1 MPAILLIR
9 HGENEFVKKGRLAG
23 RLPGVHLNQKGR
35 EQVQA
40 LADKLLGAPIK
51 ALYSSPLER
60 TMETA
65 EPIAQALELEV
76 IPCQGLL
83 EVDFG
88 EWQGKTL
95 KGLRRL
101 KLWKTVQHSPATA
114 RFPGGESFAEAQ
126 FRACRAL
133 EQIASKYEEKDIVA
147 CVSHSDLIKLSVAY
161 YLGLPLDLFQRL
173 FIAPA
178 SFTVL
183 ALGPAGSFLVTLN
196 YDLSF
201 TFTKD
206 DSGK

>member
-9 HGENEFVKKGRLAG
+9 HAENDYVKKGRLAG
-23 RLPGVHLNQKGR
+23 RSPGVHLNQKGR
-35 EQVQA
+35 EQAQA
-40 LADKLLGAPIK
+40 LAEKLRGAPIK

-65 EPIAQALELEV
+65 EPIARALDLQV
-76 IPCQGLL
+76 IPCEDFL

-88 EWQGKTL
+88 DWQGKSL

-101 KLWKTVQHSPATA
+101 KLWKTVQHSPATT

-133 EQIASKYEEKDIVA
+133 ERIAGQYEEKDLIA
-147 CVSHSDLIKLSVAY
+147 CVSHGDLIKLTVAY

-183 ALGPAGSFLVTLN
+183 ALSPAGSFLVTLN

-201 TFTKD
+201 TFSKP
-206 DSGK
+206 

>member
-1 MPAILLIR
+1 
-9 HGENEFVKKGRLAG
+9 
-23 RLPGVHLNQKGR
+23 
-35 EQVQA
+35 
-40 LADKLLGAPIK
+40 
-51 ALYSSPLER
+51 
-60 TMETA
+60 META
-65 EPIAQALELEV
+65 EPIAKALDLEV
-76 IPCQGLL
+76 TPCDGLL

-88 EWQGKTL
+88 EWQGKSL

-133 EQIASKYEEKDIVA
+133 ERITGQYEEKDLIA

-161 YLGLPLDLFQRL
+161 FLGLPLDLFQRL

-178 SFTVL
+178 SYTVL
-183 ALGPAGSFLVTLN
+183 ALGSAGSFLVTLN

-201 TFTKD
+201 TFKKD

>member
-9 HGENEFVKKGRLAG
+9 HGENDYVKKGRLAG
-23 RLPGVHLNQKGR
+23 RMPGVHLNQKGR
-35 EQVQA
+35 EQAQA
-40 LADKLLGAPIK
+40 LAEKLRGTPIK
-51 ALYSSPLER
+51 AVYSSPLER

-65 EPIAQALELEV
+65 EPIAKALDLEV
-76 IPCQGLL
+76 IPCDDLL

-101 KLWKTVQHSPATA
+101 KLWKRVQRSPATM

-133 EQIASKYEEKDIVA
+133 EHIAGQYEEKDLIA
-147 CVSHSDLIKLSVAY
+147 CVAHSDLIKLAVAY
-161 YLGLPLDLFQRL
+161 FLGLPLDLFQRL
-173 FIAPA
+173 YIAPA

-183 ALGPAGSFLVTLN
+183 ALGPDGSFLVTLN

-201 TFTKD
+201 TFSKP
-206 DSGK
+206 

>member
-9 HGENEFVKKGRLAG
+9 HGENDYVKKGRLAG

-35 EQVQA
+35 EQAQA
-40 LADKLLGAPIK
+40 LADKLHGAPIK

-60 TMETA
+60 TLETA
-65 EPIAQALELEV
+65 EPIARALDLEV
-76 IPCQGLL
+76 IPCQDLL

-88 EWQGKTL
+88 EWQGKSL
-95 KGLRRL
+95 KSLRRL
-101 KLWKTVQHSPATA
+101 KLWKTVQHSPATT

-126 FRACRAL
+126 FRASRAI
-133 EQIASKYEEKDIVA
+133 ERIAGQYEEKDIIA
-147 CVSHSDLIKLSVAY
+147 CVTHSDLIKLSVAY

-173 FIAPA
+173 FVAPG

-183 ALGPAGSFLVTLN
+183 SIGPAGSFLVTLN

-201 TFTKD
+201 TFSKP
-206 DSGK
+206 

>member
-9 HGENEFVKKGRLAG
+9 HAENDYVKKGRLAG
-23 RLPGVHLNQKGR
+23 RSPGVHLNQKGR
-35 EQVQA
+35 EQAQA
-40 LADKLLGAPIK
+40 LAEKLHGAPIK

-65 EPIAQALELEV
+65 EPIARALDLEV
-76 IPCQGLL
+76 IPCEDLL

-88 EWQGKTL
+88 DWQGKSL

-101 KLWKTVQHSPATA
+101 KLWKTVQHSPATT

-133 EQIASKYEEKDIVA
+133 ERIAGQYEEKDLIA
-147 CVSHSDLIKLSVAY
+147 CVSHGDLIKLTVAY

-173 FIAPA
+173 FVAPA

-183 ALGPAGSFLVTLN
+183 ALGPAGTFLVTLN

-201 TFTKD
+201 TFSK
-206 DSGK
+206 

>member
-9 HGENEFVKKGRLAG
+9 HAENNYVKKGRLAG
-23 RLPGVHLNQKGR
+23 RMPGVHLNQKGR
-35 EQVQA
+35 EQAQA
-40 LADKLLGAPIK
+40 LAEKLRGAPIK

-60 TMETA
+60 AMETA
-65 EPIAQALELEV
+65 EPIARALELEV
-76 IPCQGLL
+76 IPCEDLL

-88 EWQGKTL
+88 DWQGKSL

-101 KLWKTVQHSPATA
+101 KLWKTVQHSPATT

-133 EQIASKYEEKDIVA
+133 ERMAGQYEEKDLIA
-147 CVSHSDLIKLSVAY
+147 CVSHGDLIKLTVAY

-173 FIAPA
+173 FVAPA

-183 ALGPAGSFLVTLN
+183 ALGPAGSFLVNLN

-201 TFTKD
+201 TFTKP
-206 DSGK
+206 

>member
-9 HGENEFVKKGRLAG
+9 HGENDYVKKGRLAG

-35 EQVQA
+35 EQSQA
-40 LADKLLGAPIK
+40 LAEKLRGAPIK

-60 TMETA
+60 ALETA
-65 EPIAQALELEV
+65 EPIAQALNLEV
-76 IPCQGLL
+76 IRCEDLL

-88 EWQGKTL
+88 EWQGQSL

-101 KLWKTVQHSPATA
+101 KLWKAVQHSPATT

-126 FRACRAL
+126 FRACRVL
-133 EQIASKYEEKDIVA
+133 ERLAGQYEEKDIIA
-147 CVSHSDLIKLSVAY
+147 CVSHSDLIKLAVAY
-161 YLGLPLDLFQRL
+161 FLGLPLDLFQRL

-183 ALGPAGSFLVTLN
+183 ALGAAGSYLVTLN

-201 TFTKD
+201 TFSKP
-206 DSGK
+206 